1 MGNKEVDLHFR
12 DGVQPISL
20 AFKLRQADCLRVLVN
35 EGKADTSCIR
45 DKQTMWSMLEANGNT
60 HNTLQNTFY
69 KNQGAVS
76 SFSKPKLT
84 SKSSSYSPSG
94 TQGFPSLTSS
104 NTFGHASM
112 VGSSLGQMANLDY
125 AMNMVSD
132 YGASTAGPKEY
143 AKQRKTKKSK
153 KRKKTDSDPYFADH
167 EYSADEHRTDIEN
180 HMLKPLALSPTA
192 VNNAKARGHY
202 NDPWFI
208 KSKQQ
213 QQQHKQLQHQEETEW
228 QRYPP
233 RGLVLS
239 PRDTSSVDDLD
250 IDNRHDIRVRKPAPS
265 HGKLAKRKAR
275 TMENLTSNSLLTISD
290 PKDHSYVETMY
301 PLGGKAKSLSM
312 GKLAPLPP
320 IGVGM
325 PEHGAGRKG
334 GLLPSLQPGKG
345 GKFSLVASPADTS
358 SSYELL

>member
-1 MGNKEVDLHFR
+1 
-12 DGVQPISL
+12 
-20 AFKLRQADCLRVLVN
+20 
-35 EGKADTSCIR
+35 
-45 DKQTMWSMLEANGNT
+45 MWSMLEANGNT
-60 HNTLQNTFY
+60 HNIYQENLQ
-69 KNQGAVS
+69 KSQAAVAA
-76 SFSKPKLT
+76 FSQQKLT
-84 SKSSSYSPSG
+84 SKGGS
-94 TQGFPSLTSS
+94 QGFPSLTNS

-125 AMNMVSD
+125 AMNMVND
-132 YGASTAGPKEY
+132 YGASTGSQKEHV
-143 AKQRKTKKSK
+143 KQRKPKKSK
-153 KRKKTDSDPYFADH
+153 KRKKMDSDPYFADY
-167 EYSADEHRTDIEN
+167 EYSADEHRSEVEN
-180 HMLKPLALSPTA
+180 PMLKPLALSPTA
-192 VNNAKARGHY
+192 ASNAKARGQYTDSISPTGGNYTKARGQY
-202 NDPWFI
+202 NDPWFF

-213 QQQHKQLQHQEETEW
+213 KQQQRQQQHKPLQEEPEW
-228 QRYPP
+228 HRYPP
-233 RGLVLS
+233 RHLVLS

-250 IDNRHDIRVRKPAPS
+250 FDNRYDSRARKPAPS

-290 PKDHSYVETMY
+290 PRDQAYVETLY
-301 PLGGKAKSLSM
+301 PMGSKTKSLSM

-325 PEHGAGRKG
+325 AEHGAGRKG